1 MSQLLQIAVASR
13 RSPSQEWR
21 SPETVIAVTV
31 AAASGYNMNHKLFG
45 ISLLG
50 ALVGSHSFCNFL
62 HGIRAQVLKP
72 ESLEKSPFSALKT
85 SFSALQVSISAAE
98 NLHFCPEY

>member
-31 AAASGYNMNHKLFG
+31 AAASGYFSGLSKASLDRSYIGLVLHSCNHLNNI
-45 ISLLG
+45 ISGCVICYVRRNSNRPAHLLAKADG
-50 ALVGSHSFCNFL
+50 ARV
-62 HGIRAQVLKP
+62 IRTL
-72 ESLEKSPFSALKT
+72 
-85 SFSALQVSISAAE
+85 
-98 NLHFCPEY
+98 